1 VKRVDE
7 NGDESSA
14 SEQEEI
20 DETVLSKFVKDVS
33 CGLTNLFSL
42 GNSKSTL
49 KAWRRK
55 KRLKENTERK
65 SMTLKSNELFNK

>member
-1 VKRVDE
+1 VKRVNE

-20 DETVLSKFVKDVS
+20 DETVLRKFVKDVS
-33 CGLTNLFSL
+33 CVLTNLFSL

-55 KRLKENTERK
+55 KRLKENTERR